1 VARLRS
7 CLTSLTPSQCSQRKA
22 GGSSNHIRN
31 GFARNSFRL
40 RGATCTDGGAR
51 PPEAELQGCHDPLPF
66 SLPASSRACPSPVH
80 RGFYPHDTSHQHNT
94 HIRERREICYPWHP
108 WHGRKVWVHTTLI
121 KRGRAVAHCSLEDV
135 QPFRV
140 LEVPLWMLDVAV
152 CCKIRVVKSGL
163 ANVESLRELR
173 ALLHSAQR
181 ARGDIAL
188 EAQHRYLLDAG
199 GADVNVADSRGTPS
213 TPVVCS
219 SASQA
224 ALDGSVARC
233 STEDSAIADAVAAAA
248 LRQTPGRGPGRGGA
262 R

>member
-1 VARLRS
+1 LRISIRGVSFHRPWVFFLFCSFFLSGRFPQENCAPGSPRNDDRSVGRPVALLLFRFLGRPSACRS
-7 CLTSLTPSQCSQRKA
+7 RSPPVSDSPRPDD
-22 GGSSNHIRN
+22 R
-31 GFARNSFRL
+31 ARD
-40 RGATCTDGGAR
+40 C
-51 PPEAELQGCHDPLPF
+51 
-66 SLPASSRACPSPVH
+66 
-80 RGFYPHDTSHQHNT
+80 TSHQHNT

-173 ALLHSAQR
+173 ALLHSAQP

>member
-1 VARLRS
+1 MEMGLFRPLGRIGGVDLRHGRKKRLDHGQSTGTSQSGFPYEAR
-7 CLTSLTPSQCSQRKA
+7 
-22 GGSSNHIRN
+22 
-31 GFARNSFRL
+31 
-40 RGATCTDGGAR
+40 D
-51 PPEAELQGCHDPLPF
+51 EYDP
-66 SLPASSRACPSPVH
+66 R
-80 RGFYPHDTSHQHNT
+80 DTSHQHNT

-163 ANVESLRELR
+163 ANFESLRELR
-173 ALLHSAQR
+173 ALLHSAQP

>member
-1 VARLRS
+1 VSFLDGLSPTLKTLLQKGRPFIMHDAALPVAHEHGRDRRLGRDFYRS
-7 CLTSLTPSQCSQRKA
+7 V
-22 GGSSNHIRN
+22 
-31 GFARNSFRL
+31 F
-40 RGATCTDGGAR
+40 
-51 PPEAELQGCHDPLPF
+51 
-66 SLPASSRACPSPVH
+66 PSPIQDARDP
-80 RGFYPHDTSHQHNT
+80 RGTSHQHNT

-173 ALLHSAQR
+173 ALLHSAQP

>member
-1 VARLRS
+1 MARFKGRAFIPTLAVIRTWPASVTQLSARCTDDEDRRCDAGPGVGPARSGVAQ
-7 CLTSLTPSQCSQRKA
+7 P
-22 GGSSNHIRN
+22 GGPPV
-31 GFARNSFRL
+31 SFSPGRCAFGL
-40 RGATCTDGGAR
+40 RG
-51 PPEAELQGCHDPLPF
+51 
-66 SLPASSRACPSPVH
+66 
-80 RGFYPHDTSHQHNT
+80 TSHQHNT

-233 STEDSAIADAVAAAA
+233 SREDSAIADAVAAAA

>member
-1 VARLRS
+1 LRGGKFSQSGNQCARACSAYILRTGEKLVRVRQPDRNDDATRRVAPETGRGLRLW
-7 CLTSLTPSQCSQRKA
+7 
-22 GGSSNHIRN
+22 N
-31 GFARNSFRL
+31 GFY
-40 RGATCTDGGAR
+40 
-51 PPEAELQGCHDPLPF
+51 
-66 SLPASSRACPSPVH
+66 SSVFPSPVQDACDL
-80 RGFYPHDTSHQHNT
+80 RGTSHQHNT

-108 WHGRKVWVHTTLI
+108 WHGRKVWVHTTLV

-213 TPVVCS
+213 TLVVCS